1 MLTHKTQANCITE
14 NMPQPAPLRDSAN
27 RKWSPPTLAPQH
39 IGTYQNVH
47 TSQHIRWPYHI
58 ISYQSVHGTAYST
71 THVHI
76 YLPPHIEARR
86 TMQWNTRDNIS
97 WPGLSE
103 GSIEASTSGVVRNL
117 CNIKHTTH
125 TEIRRN
131 NQMTYHEKGSGRG
144 IAHTFLRLRRSL
156 INIESQE
163 SFVYIKI

>member
-1 MLTHKTQANCITE
+1 MH
-14 NMPQPAPLRDSAN
+14 N
-27 RKWSPPTLAPQH
+27 RKHAIAGAHHGTRQTDSGRPLTLAPQH
-39 IGTYQNVH
+39 IRSYQKVH
-47 TSQHIRWPYHI
+47 VAQHIRWPYHI
-58 ISYQSVHGTAYST
+58 ISYQSVHGTSYST
-71 THVHI
+71 THVRI

-144 IAHTFLRLRRSL
+144 IALTFLRPRRIL
-156 INIESQE
+156 IKIGLQR
-163 SFVYIKI
+163 SFVHIRI